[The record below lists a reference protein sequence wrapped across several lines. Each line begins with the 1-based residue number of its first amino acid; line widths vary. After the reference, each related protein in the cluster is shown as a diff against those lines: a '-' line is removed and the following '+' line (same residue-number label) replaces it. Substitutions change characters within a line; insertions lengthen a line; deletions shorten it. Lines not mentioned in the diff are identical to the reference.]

1 MKTELFLLLLF
12 IFLIVIGIMGLFFY
26 AQSDKPK
33 RKKTGKIILK
43 ITAVLILINSFLLT
57 NGSGRKENYSVSSC
71 QDFWSLHQL
80 PQIDS
85 TMSLIDY
92 SSKRDFYLSWSK
104 DSIKHHSKTVRYDI
118 FDIYSIED
126 DFSNSKTDQFLTM
139 TYVKHNLLR
148 DSSRTYTIRKWSR
161 YPEEKPDTISKAQF
175 DSIIGNWGLSDKI
188 FKRFE
193 FY

>member
-43 ITAVLILINSFLLT
+43 ITAVLLLINSFLLT

-92 SSKRDFYLSWSK
+92 SSKRDF
-104 DSIKHHSKTVRYDI
+104 I
-118 FDIYSIED
+118 FPG
-126 DFSNSKTDQFLTM
+126 Q
-139 TYVKHNLLR
+139 
-148 DSSRTYTIRKWSR
+148 RT
-161 YPEEKPDTISKAQF
+161 AL
-175 DSIIGNWGLSDKI
+175 SIIVKLFVTIYLTFIQLRMI
-188 FKRFE
+188 FPIAKRINS
-193 FY
+193 